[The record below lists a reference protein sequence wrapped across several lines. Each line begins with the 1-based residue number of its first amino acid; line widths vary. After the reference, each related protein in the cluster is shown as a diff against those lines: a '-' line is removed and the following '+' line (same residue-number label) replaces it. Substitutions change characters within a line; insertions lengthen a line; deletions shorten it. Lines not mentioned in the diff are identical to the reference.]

1 MPPAKYAQRV
11 HRLARVLGLLLS
23 HPEGLSMDQLADAA
37 GLSVRELRSDFE
49 VFMNRD
55 VPVSTD
61 IALTQGI
68 GLEFFSDTGEETVST
83 DATRVRLT
91 SDAPL
96 TELGLEYF
104 SADVIG
110 PLYRAARDLAAMEPS
125 NVVLADA
132 VQRLEDTL
140 MTGIDGRV
148 PYGGPAAAAL
158 RDAAARRRRVRIDY
172 WRAWRPGRSTR
183 LIDPYRVVSTRRGFE
198 VDAGPL
204 DENGAIRTFLVSGIR
219 DVEVTDEAFER
230 PDDVDARI
238 AASRETTEVRLVV
251 PRDLLWV
258 VGRFAERTRVV
269 RADDDLEVVASVLPP
284 VAERVGLMVT
294 IAGPQAFVT
303 SPTWLRDSG
312 VETARRLLEHHG
324 LASTPG

>member
-1 MPPAKYAQRV
+1 MAPAQYAQRV
-11 HRLARVLGLLLS
+11 HRLARVFGLLLN
-23 HPEGLSMDQLADAA
+23 HPEGLSMEQLADAS

-68 GLEFFSDTGEETVST
+68 GLEFVSEQGEETVST
-83 DATRVRLT
+83 DAERVRLT

-110 PLYRAARDLAAMEPS
+110 PLYRAARDLSATEPD
-125 NVVLADA
+125 NTVLAQA
-132 VQRLEDTL
+132 VQRLETTL
-140 MTGIDGRV
+140 MTGIDGRA
-148 PYGGPAAAAL
+148 PYGGPVAAAL
-158 RDAAARRRRVRIDY
+158 RDAAARHRRVRIDY
-172 WRAWRPGRSTR
+172 WRAWRPGRTTR

-204 DENGAIRTFLVSGIR
+204 DDQGAIRTFLVSGIR
-219 DVEVTDEAFER
+219 SLEVTDEPFDR
-230 PDDVDARI
+230 PGDVDARI
-238 AASRETTEVRLVV
+238 AASRTITEVRVVV

-258 VGRFAERTRVV
+258 VGRFAETMRVLQ
-269 RADDDLEVVASVLPP
+269 ADDDLEVAAFVLPP
-284 VAERVGLMVT
+284 VADRVGLMMT
-294 IAGPQAFVT
+294 IAGPQAFVVT
-303 SPTWLRDSG
+303 PESLTGAG
-312 VETARRLLEHHG
+312 VASARRLLEHHG
-324 LASTPG
+324 LDSPDT

>member
-11 HRLARVLGLLLS
+11 HRLARVFGLLLS
-23 HPEGLSMDQLADAA
+23 HPEGLSMDQLALAS
-37 GLSVRELRSDFE
+37 GLTVRELRSDFE

-68 GLEFFSDTGEETVST
+68 GLEFLGETGEEALST
-83 DATRVRLT
+83 DAARVRLT

-110 PLYRAARDLAAMEPS
+110 PLYRAARDLAATEPD
-125 NVVLADA
+125 NAVLAEA
-132 VQRLEDTL
+132 VRRLEDTL
-140 MTGIDGRV
+140 MTGIDGGV
-148 PYGGPAAAAL
+148 PYGGPIAATL
-158 RDAAARRRRVRIDY
+158 RDAAARRLRVRIDY

-204 DENGAIRTFLVSGIR
+204 DEHGAIRTFLVSGIR
-219 DVEVTDEAFER
+219 SVEVTDETFER
-230 PDDVDARI
+230 PDDVDGRI
-238 AASRETTEVRLVV
+238 AASRATTEVSVVV
-251 PRDLLWV
+251 PRDLVWV
-258 VGRFAERTRVV
+258 VGRFAESTRVV
-269 RADDDLEVVASVLPP
+269 RADEDVQVVASVLPP
-284 VAERVGLMVT
+284 VPDRVGLMLT
-294 IAGPQAFVT
+294 IAGPQAFVV
-303 SPTWLRDSG
+303 SPESLRDAG
-312 VETARRLLEHHG
+312 PAHARRLLDHHG
-324 LASTPG
+324 LTSGTA